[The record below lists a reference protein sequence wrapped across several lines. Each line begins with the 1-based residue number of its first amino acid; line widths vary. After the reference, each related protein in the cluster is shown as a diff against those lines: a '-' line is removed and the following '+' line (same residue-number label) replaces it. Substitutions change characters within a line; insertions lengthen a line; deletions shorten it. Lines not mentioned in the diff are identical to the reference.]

1 MAMTNKKRL
10 HSISSSSSS
19 LREYF
24 FTAFLLLFII
34 PMLLLSLIST
44 GFAANKLD
52 QIAAVANDDV
62 VMLSEVHTQA
72 RQLKSQAEYARL
84 PQQALLKK
92 SLDLLILDKLQTQH
106 AQKMGIV
113 INDAMLDNTMQRLA
127 KQNRMTLEQFRNAV
141 KREGLD
147 YKVFREGVR
156 QRIVVSQLKKG
167 YQQSNAI
174 NEKLD
179 IDDLIANQSG
189 LLSKNISYKFQHL
202 LFPQKKHSR
211 LPELKALKQHANT
224 IRQRIIQGED
234 LLSFPNA
241 QANNDWISATTLTPS
256 FLRSIN
262 TLEKGQLS
270 ALFHDEKGFHLLK
283 LVAKQGHQQHAIE
296 EFNIRHILIKP
307 TAQQKDQAVRANIT
321 KIRQQIIAG
330 ESFAT
335 LAQQHSDDKGS
346 GAKGGELG
354 WAALEGYVPA
364 FSAMAKRSPIKQISP
379 PFKTQ
384 FGWHILEV
392 LEKRKSTQ
400 TTNNLRRQ
408 AKALLSKNQPNDAY
422 TTWLQQLRN
431 SAFVEYKINF

>member
-1 MAMTNKKRL
+1 MAMINKKRL
-10 HSISSSSSS
+10 PLISP
-19 LREYF
+19 LREHF
-24 FTAFLLLFII
+24 LAIFLSLFIVSIMLFLLI
-34 PMLLLSLIST
+34 PT

-52 QIAAVANDDV
+52 QIAAVANNDV

-72 RQLKSQAEYARL
+72 RQLRSQAEYARL

-92 SLDLLILDKLQTQH
+92 SLDLLILDKLQTQQ

-113 INDAMLDNTMQRLA
+113 IDDTMLDSTMQRIA
-127 KQNRMTLEQFRNAV
+127 KQNRMSLEQFRSAV
-141 KREGLD
+141 KKEGLD
-147 YKVFREGVR
+147 YKVFREGIR
-156 QRIVVSQLKKG
+156 QRIVVTQLQKG
-167 YQQSNAI
+167 YRQSNAI
-174 NEKLD
+174 NEKLA
-179 IDDLIANQSG
+179 IDDLITNQSG

-211 LPELKALKQHANT
+211 LPELKALKQQANKT
-224 IRQRIIQGED
+224 RQRIIQGED

-241 QANNDWISATTLTPS
+241 QAHNAWVNATTLSPS
-256 FLRSIN
+256 FLRTMN
-262 TLEKGQLS
+262 TLEQGQLS
-270 ALFHDEKGFHLLK
+270 ALFHDEQGFHLLK
-283 LVAKQGHQQHAIE
+283 LIDKQGAQQHAVE

-307 TAQQKDQAVRANIT
+307 TAQQKDQDVRASIT

-364 FSAMAKRSPIKQISP
+364 FAAMAKRSTIKQISP
-379 PFKTQ
+379 PFKTR

-392 LEKRKSTQ
+392 MDKRKSTQ
-400 TTNNLRRQ
+400 TANNLRHQ
-408 AKALLSKNQPNDAY
+408 AKELLSKNQPDNAY
-422 TTWLQQLRN
+422 ATWLQQLRDT
-431 SAFVEYKINF
+431 AFVEYKINF